1 MATAMATTRSCLKSQ
16 IELNY
21 DNFTK
26 KCENYVSANE
36 ETAENIKI
44 FLKSLYGVIKG
55 TEESEGLSSGETLP
69 ELIVDNFDEEQIWQ
83 ELELQNEARVDSLV
97 GNVARLVAQKD
108 KFSIDKGFGQKAS
121 GKDGNK
127 VKVKKSSTT
136 EAYDEE
142 KEDNDDGDSD
152 DNDDEDASENDL
164 DFSLDDNDLEDEE
177 IGDDMDEEEDIGD
190 DDEIDEDLTD
200 ASDDEH
206 KEKSKSK
213 KVMPRKFSTP
223 SAVDDKFFKLSEME
237 EFLEREEREDFDDG
251 DDSSEDSI
259 DLFDDMP
266 SDESDGGEEEDDD
279 SQDDSKKPHYSD
291 FFDAPDQED
300 QDNIISPESKSNKP
314 DKKRKVKFNLGG
326 ISEDNREEEHNK
338 SDSESDNDL
347 EDSLDDSSKGGKKS
361 SYEIRQERL
370 QAKIKKLEEEAL
382 SEKPWQLRGEIT
394 GESRPENALLEEALE
409 FDLTHRPAPVV
420 TEETTQRLED
430 IIKQRIKDK
439 AWDDVERKVK
449 PVEVSE
455 FKKKLVLD
463 QEKSKQSLS
472 QVYEQEYL
480 KQVEAKNPDTSDK
493 PEEIPKE
500 HIEIKAMVNSLFRK
514 LDSLSNFHFTPKQVA
529 PEVKI
534 VTNIPAIN
542 MEEVAPVATSDAT
555 LLAPEEVKAKP
566 KGDIKS
572 QGEKTDTDRKRE
584 RRQKKKHQ
592 RLVGREREK
601 REATV
606 AKLKP
611 GLGNKYSKE
620 KAVKMLEKLSK
631 DSNVS
636 LIENTRGAPAVKSSS
651 SFFSQLQD
659 EVTSQMKD
667 KTKIVKKRKA
677 DTKSLSAKR
686 LKL

>member
-1 MATAMATTRSCLKSQ
+1 MAAAMATTLDCSGKQ
-16 IELNY
+16 IALNY
-21 DNFTK
+21 DDFTK
-26 KCENYVSANE
+26 KCENYVSANDA
-36 ETAENIKI
+36 TAESIKT
-44 FLKSLYGVIKG
+44 FLKSLYGVVKE
-55 TEESEGLSSGETLP
+55 TEEAEGLPSGETLP

-83 ELELQNEARVDSLV
+83 ELDLQNEARVDSLV
-97 GNVARLVAQKD
+97 GSVARLVAQKD
-108 KFSIDKGFGQKAS
+108 KFSLDKGLLQKPKEN
-121 GKDGNK
+121 GVK
-127 VKVKKSSTT
+127 KVKKPCKKIV
-136 EAYDEE
+136 DE
-142 KEDNDDGDSD
+142 DDED
-152 DNDDEDASENDL
+152 DNDEDDDHDDENSSNDDFDLPLNMENESDGENQESG
-164 DFSLDDNDLEDEE
+164 DEVEEEDQIDEE
-177 IGDDMDEEEDIGD
+177 ISEDSGDESSG
-190 DDEIDEDLTD
+190 
-200 ASDDEH
+200 
-206 KEKSKSK
+206 KKGSK
-213 KVMPRKFSTP
+213 KAVRAKKLSKP

-237 EFLEREEREDFDDG
+237 EFLEREEREDFSDG

-259 DLFDDMP
+259 DLFDDIP
-266 SDESDGGEEEDDD
+266 SDESDDEEEENNDDED
-279 SQDDSKKPHYSD
+279 SQDDKKKPHYSD
-291 FFDAPDQED
+291 FFDAPEGEPQNDVV
-300 QDNIISPESKSNKP
+300 PPKSKSIKQ
-314 DKKRKVKFNLGG
+314 DKKRKVKFDLGN
-326 ISEDNREEEHNK
+326 ISKN
-338 SDSESDNDL
+338 
-347 EDSLDDSSKGGKKS
+347 DSLDEQDLTDNDSDSGSEDSQNNESGNAERKS

-382 SEKPWQLRGEIT
+382 SEKPWQLRGEVT

-449 PVEVSE
+449 PVEVAE

-463 QEKSKQSLS
+463 QEKSKLSLS

-480 KQVEAKNPDTSDK
+480 KQVEAKNPDSSDK

-500 HIEIKAMVNSLFRK
+500 HLEIKSMVDSLFRK
-514 LDSLSNFHFTPKQVA
+514 LDALSNFHFTPKQVA
-529 PEVKI
+529 PEIKI

-566 KGDIKS
+566 KGDVKS

-606 AKLKP
+606 EKLKP

-620 KAVKMLEKLSK
+620 KAVKMLEKISK
-631 DSNVS
+631 DNNVS
-636 LIENTRGAPAVKSSS
+636 LIENTRGAPAVKSSTT
-651 SFFSQLQD
+651 FFSQLQD
-659 EVTSQMKD
+659 EVNSQMKD
-667 KTKIVKKRKA
+667 KAKITKKRKA
-677 DTKSLSAKR
+677 DSKTLSAKR